1 MHGKIALEDKSDFTM
16 KVDLWL
22 PAVPDSGSHNFF
34 FFQKGKE
41 HIPPNF
47 ALKNLRE
54 NAD

>member
-1 MHGKIALEDKSDFTM
+1 MEDKSDFTV

-22 PAVPDSGSHNFF
+22 PAVPDSCSHNFF
-34 FFQKGKE
+34 FLPERKE